1 MDDYK
6 PLIQA
11 CMSNVGADLESL
23 EIAILGF

>member
-11 CMSNVGADLESL
+11 CMSNVDADLESL